1 MIDYPWKSGIDVVVC
16 ASTIHGS
23 HERVVSHQCWN
34 ARKVFIHMS
43 QPTIQLIRGFKD
55 ILPGETELWQ
65 TIEHTVIS
73 LFEDFGYREIRIPI
87 MEKTQLFARS
97 IGEDTDIVEKEMY
110 TFADRKKD
118 LLTLRP
124 EATASICR
132 AYIQHKM
139 YAQDPV
145 RKFYTIGPMFR
156 RERPQKG
163 RYRQFYQIDA
173 EIFGVTAPYAD
184 VELIFLLRTLFD
196 RLNVTDTT
204 AHINSLGCPACRPQF
219 KAALTIL
226 LADAAPSLCSDCLRR
241 KDRNPLRVLDCKVP
255 GCRKAMTG
263 APSIIDYLCD
273 DCRAHFSTVTD
284 LLTRLG
290 VTFEVDKQLVR
301 GLDYYTRTAFEI
313 QTGALG
319 AQSAIAGGGRYDG
332 LVGSLGGPQI
342 PAIGFAIGFDRL
354 AEIVSARTPTN
365 VRTPDLF
372 IATLGEQAKTL
383 AFEWSTA
390 LGLKGIGTS
399 MEYADKSLKS
409 QMKQADRLDA
419 NQVLIV
425 GQSELNSGNVLLRDM
440 VTKTQQEIP
449 LDAVVDTIIEIFSNP
464 GAH

>member
-1 MIDYPWKSGIDVVVC
+1 
-16 ASTIHGS
+16 
-23 HERVVSHQCWN
+23 
-34 ARKVFIHMS
+34 MS
-43 QPTIQLIRGFKD
+43 QSNIQLIRGFKD

-65 TIEHTVIS
+65 HIEKTAIA

-110 TFADRKKD
+110 TFPDRKGD
-118 LLTLRP
+118 HLTLRP

-132 AYIQHKM
+132 SYIQHKM

-173 EIFGVTAPYAD
+173 EIFGVEAPYAD

-204 AHINSLGCPACRPQF
+204 AHINSLGCPDCRPRF
-219 KAALTIL
+219 KEALSTL
-226 LADAAPSLCSDCLRR
+226 LADAAASLCSDCIRR
-241 KDRNPLRVLDCKVP
+241 KDRNPLRVMDCKVP
-255 GCRKAMTG
+255 GCREAMKG
-263 APSIIDYLCD
+263 APSIIDYLCNN
-273 DCRAHFSTVTD
+273 CRDHFAVVTD
-284 LLTRLG
+284 SLAQLG
-290 VTFEVDKQLVR
+290 VPFKVDKHLVR

-319 AQSAIAGGGRYDG
+319 AQSAVAGGGRYDG

-354 AEIVSARTPTN
+354 AEIVSLNTPAPI
-365 VRTPDLF
+365 RSPDLF
-372 IATLGEQAKTL
+372 IAALGERARKL
-383 AFEWSTA
+383 AFEWSTTW
-390 LGLKGIGTS
+390 GLEGIGAA
-399 MEYADKSLKS
+399 MEYSDKSLKA
-409 QMKQADRLDA
+409 QMKRANRLGA
-419 NQVLIV
+419 GRVLIV
-425 GQSELNSGNVLLRDM
+425 GESELESGTVVLRDM
-440 VTKTQQEIP
+440 ATKDQIEIP
-449 LDAVVDTIIEIFSNP
+449 VSAIINTIIEIFSKP
-464 GAH
+464 RAR